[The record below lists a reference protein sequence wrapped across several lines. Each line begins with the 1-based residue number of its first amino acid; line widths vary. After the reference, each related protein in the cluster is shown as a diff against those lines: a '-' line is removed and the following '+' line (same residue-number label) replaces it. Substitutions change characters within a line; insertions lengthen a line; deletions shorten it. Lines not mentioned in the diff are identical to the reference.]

1 MSSILIQGF
10 LISGLYALVAVGFT
24 LIFSV
29 GRVLN
34 LAYGIHIM
42 LGGYAYYTLAQ
53 VLEANGL
60 VTAFAFVGLVVW
72 LSYVLSDRLT
82 AGRIHGSAIAIL
94 VGLVLAWVGGVM
106 TGGERGIAD
115 IPVLAG
121 VGIMGGAMLRDFA
134 IVATAFG
141 VRFDEIRKAGIGAAV
156 SLLVGVLLSFVVGA
170 AVAFVFGYRDAV
182 SMTTIGAGAATYIVG
197 PVTGTAIGASSD
209 VVALSIAAGLVKSML
224 VMTGTP
230 FVARFIGLDNPRS
243 AMIFG
248 GLMGTTSGVAG
259 GLAATDPKLVPY
271 GAMTAT
277 FYTGL
282 GCLLGPSIFYFTV
295 RAFFG

>member
-1 MSSILIQGF
+1 VPILDM
-10 LISGLYALVAVGFT
+10 LAEVLV
-24 LIFSV
+24 
-29 GRVLN
+29 R
-34 LAYGIHIM
+34 
-42 LGGYAYYTLAQ
+42 
-53 VLEANGL
+53 NGL
-60 VTAFAFVGLVVW
+60 VTAFAFVALVVW
-72 LSYVLSDRLT
+72 LSYLASSRLT
-82 AGRIHGSAIAIL
+82 GGRIHGSAIAIL
-94 VGLVLAWVGGVM
+94 VGLGLAWWGGVV
-106 TGGERGIAD
+106 TGGERGVAD
-115 IPVLAG
+115 LPILAG
-121 VGIMGGAMLRDFA
+121 VGILGGAMLRDLA

-141 VRFDEIRKAGIGAAV
+141 VRFDEIRRAGIGAGI
-156 SLLVGVLLSFVVGA
+156 SLLAGVMVSFVVGA
-170 AVAFVFGYRDAV
+170 AVAWAFGYRDSV

-197 PVTGTAIGASSD
+197 PVTGSAIGASSE

-230 FVARFIGLDNPRS
+230 FVARAIGLDNPRS

-282 GCLLGPSIFYFTV
+282 GCLLGPSVFYFAV